1 MRRVRLTCIIP
12 GIVALWAGV
21 TFACVATVGAAG
33 PPPPLVAQAAT
44 AVLTNSTPTESV
56 PPANPLATA
65 PSASAA
71 SGTSLAA
78 TPSSTETVDTGSA
91 AAPPEPLPVVD
102 TSSGPSR
109 GQVIITLIGVIGALI
124 VIPLTAFA
132 LIRLIATAGR

>member
-1 MRRVRLTCIIP
+1 MRRVRLTYIIP

-33 PPPPLVAQAAT
+33 SPPLVAQAAT
-44 AVLTNSTPTESV
+44 VVLTPPTPAPTV
-56 PPANPLATA
+56 PSANPLATA
-65 PSASAA
+65 PDASSAA
-71 SGTSLAA
+71 GTSPAA
-78 TPSSTETVDTGSA
+78 TPPSTGTVDTGSA
-91 AAPPEPLPVVD
+91 AAPPEPLAAVD

-132 LIRLIATAGR
+132 LIRLIATAG